1 VTKAV
6 SDFEK
11 VTELSDDPTVVE
23 RAQQLLDELRQ

>member
-11 VTELSDDPTVVE
+11 VIELSDDPAIVE